1 MKPILITC
9 QEIWKDLESFP
20 GYQVSTLGSVK
31 SVNRFRK
38 TKGNYLAKVKGR
50 NLTIRKNKR
59 GYLECRI
66 KNIDK
71 VIHRLVAQT
80 FLSNI
85 ENKPQVNHIDGNKTN
100 NKLYNLEWVTG
111 SENQKHAIKLGLKP
125 SVKEE
130 NNPNTHLTNEEVSN
144 IKELYNN
151 GKSIANLSVTFKINI
166 EIIRSI
172 VYGNSWKNILP
183 IIIKRDDRNIRTKE
197 SINKNLISRY
207 NNKIKCSSIIVESLD
222 AFGNKT
228 IYKSISDASFIT
240 KIPRKTIEYA
250 LKNNKSIKG
259 LTWIKNTTKTLEEI
273 L

>member
-9 QEIWKDLESFP
+9 QEIWKDLENFP
-20 GYQVSTLGSVK
+20 GYQVSTLGNVK
-31 SVNRFRK
+31 SINRFRK
-38 TKGNYLAKVKGR
+38 TKGNHLAKVKGK

-80 FLSNI
+80 FLSNV

-100 NKLYNLEWVTG
+100 NKLYNLEWVTN
-111 SENQKHAIKLGLKP
+111 SENQRHAIKLGLKP

-130 NNPNTHLTNEEVSN
+130 NNPNTHLTNEIVSN

-172 VYGNSWKNILP
+172 IYGNSWKNILP
-183 IIIKRDDRNIRTKE
+183 TIIKRDGRNTRTKE
-197 SINKNLISRY
+197 SINKNLLSRY
-207 NNKIKCSSIIVESLD
+207 NNKTRCSNIIIESLD
-222 AFGNKT
+222 LFGNKVT
-228 IYKSISDASFIT
+228 YKSINNASVIS

-250 LKNNKSIKG
+250 LKHNKSTKG